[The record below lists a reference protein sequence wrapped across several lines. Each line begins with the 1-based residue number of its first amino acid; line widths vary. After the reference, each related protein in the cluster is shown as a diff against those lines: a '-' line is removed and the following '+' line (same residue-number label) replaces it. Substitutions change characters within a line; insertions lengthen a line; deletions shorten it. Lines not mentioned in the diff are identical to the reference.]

1 MKQLNTQK
9 KIWPRSIFH
18 LLLKSHHMKA
28 VILAGGGGTRLW
40 PLSTP
45 DRPKQFQK
53 LVSDKTMLEET
64 VERLDFLQPEDIYIA
79 INEKHLAL
87 VRELCPNIPKKNI
100 IIEPALR
107 DTAPCIGFASTI
119 IAKRH
124 PGEVMAI
131 IYADHLIKNKAEFQA
146 KLKLAEKLAKD
157 KNTLNIIEVEA
168 TEPNINYGYVKLGP
182 VVEEID
188 NTKIYQLD
196 SFKEKPNL
204 ETAKQFLEDGNYLWN
219 TGLYVWKADTI
230 LEYYQKFQPA
240 TYEKLQKIVSD
251 NGEIS
256 EENLSLYETLE
267 KNSLDYAIMEKIDPS
282 TVRIIKAD
290 LGWSDIGSFKA
301 IWEEL
306 AKSKEENITRGET
319 KLIGCSGCLV
329 YADNN
334 ERVAAISLSDTVII
348 DSPNG
353 LLVCN
358 KEDSKRVKDLNQ

>member
-1 MKQLNTQK
+1 
-9 KIWPRSIFH
+9 
-18 LLLKSHHMKA
+18 MKA

-45 DRPKQFQK
+45 ERPKQFQK
-53 LVSDKTMLEET
+53 LVSEKTMIEET
-64 VERLDFLQPEDIYIA
+64 VERLDFLKPEDIYVA
-79 INEKHLAL
+79 INEKHLEL
-87 VRELCPNIPKKNI
+87 VKELCPTIPERNI

-119 IAKRH
+119 IAKRY

-131 IYADHLIKNKAEFQA
+131 IYADHLIKNKAEFQS
-146 KLKLAEKLAKD
+146 KLKLAEKLALE

-168 TEPNINYGYVKLGP
+168 TEPNINYGYVKLGA
-182 VVEEID
+182 VVERIDDTEIF
-188 NTKIYQLD
+188 QLD
-196 SFKEKPNL
+196 CFKEKPDL
-204 ETAKQFLEDGNYLWN
+204 ETAKKFLEAGNYLWN

-230 LEYYQKFQPA
+230 LEYYNKYQPE
-240 TYEKLQKIVSD
+240 TYEKLQKMVTST
-251 NGEIS
+251 GEIS
-256 EENLSLYETLE
+256 EETLTLYGTLE

-282 TVRIIKAD
+282 IVRIIKGD

-306 AKSKEENITRGET
+306 SKSKVENITRGPT
-319 KLIGCSGCLV
+319 NLIGCSGCLI

-334 ERVAAISLSDTVII
+334 EPVAGISLTDTVII

-358 KEDSKRVKDLNQ
+358 KEDSKRVKDLNK

>member
-1 MKQLNTQK
+1 
-9 KIWPRSIFH
+9 
-18 LLLKSHHMKA
+18 MKA

-53 LVSDKTMLEET
+53 LVSNKTMIEET
-64 VERLDFLQPEDIYIA
+64 VERLDFLKPEEIYIA
-79 INEKHLAL
+79 INEKHFNL
-87 VRELCPNIPKKNI
+87 VKELCPTIPIKNI

-119 IAKRH
+119 VAKRH
-124 PGEVMAI
+124 PNEVMAI
-131 IYADHLIKNKAEFQA
+131 IYADHLIKNKTEFQN
-146 KLKLAEKLAKD
+146 KLKLAEKLSKE

-182 VVEEID
+182 VVEKID
-188 NTKIYQLD
+188 DTDVCQLD

-204 ETAKQFLEDGNYLWN
+204 ETAKQFLEAGNYLWN

-230 LEYYQKFQPA
+230 LEYYKKYQPE
-240 TYEKLQKIVSD
+240 TYDKLQKMVD
-251 NGEIS
+251 DKGEIS
-256 EENLSLYETLE
+256 EETRTLYGTLE
-267 KNSLDYAIMEKIDPS
+267 KNSLDYAIMEKIDPA

-306 AKSKEENITRGET
+306 SKSKEENITRGET
-319 KLIGCSGCLV
+319 KLIGCSGCLI

-334 ERVAAISLSDTVII
+334 EPVAGISLTDTVII

-358 KEDSKRVKDLNQ
+358 KEDSKRVKDLSQ

>member
-1 MKQLNTQK
+1 MKYYK
-9 KIWPRSIFH
+9 H
-18 LLLKSHHMKA
+18 LLKSPHMKA

-53 LVSDKTMLEET
+53 LVSNKTMIEET

-79 INEKHLAL
+79 INEKHLSL
-87 VRELCPNIPKKNI
+87 VRELCPSIPEKNI

-119 IAKRH
+119 IAKRY

-131 IYADHLIKNKAEFQA
+131 IYADHLIKNKTEFQS
-146 KLKLAEKLAKD
+146 KLKLAEKLAKE

-168 TEPNINYGYVKLGP
+168 TEPNINYGYVKLGLA
-182 VVEEID
+182 VEKIND
-188 NTKIYQLD
+188 VKIYQLD
-196 SFKEKPNL
+196 CFKEKPNL
-204 ETAKQFLEDGNYLWN
+204 ETAKIFLEDGNYLWN

-230 LEYYQKFQPA
+230 LEYYRKLQPE
-240 TYEKLQKIVSD
+240 TYGKLQKMVTSS
-251 NGEIS
+251 GEIS
-256 EENLSLYETLE
+256 EEARNLYGNLE
-267 KNSLDYAIMEKIDPS
+267 KTSLDYAIMEKIDPS
-282 TVRIIKAD
+282 LVRIIKAD

-306 AKSKEENITRGET
+306 AKSKEQNVTRGET
-319 KLIGCSGCLV
+319 KLIGCSGCLI

-334 ERVAAISLSDTVII
+334 EPVAGISLTDTIII

-358 KEDSKRVKDLNQ
+358 KEDSKRVKDLNK

>member
-1 MKQLNTQK
+1 
-9 KIWPRSIFH
+9 
-18 LLLKSHHMKA
+18 MKA

-53 LVSDKTMLEET
+53 LVSDKTLLEET
-64 VERLDFLQPEDIYIA
+64 VERLDFLKPEDIYIA

-87 VRELCPNIPKKNI
+87 VQDLCPSILAKNI

-107 DTAPCIGFASTI
+107 DTAACIGFASTI

-131 IYADHLIKNKAEFQA
+131 IYADQLIKNKQEFQN
-146 KLKLAEKLAKD
+146 KLKLAEKLALEQ
-157 KNTLNIIEVEA
+157 NTLNIIEVEA

-182 VVEEID
+182 AVEVTD
-188 NTKIYQLD
+188 NTPVYALD
-196 SFKEKPNL
+196 SFKEKPDL
-204 ETAKQFLEDGNYLWN
+204 ETAKKFITEGNYLWN
-219 TGLYVWKADTI
+219 TGLYVWKAETI
-230 LEYYQKFQPA
+230 LEYYKQFQPE
-240 TYEKLQKIVSD
+240 TYEKLQKMV
-251 NGEIS
+251 NATGEIT
-256 EENLSLYETLE
+256 EESKALYATLD

-282 TVRIIKAD
+282 RVRILKAEK

-306 AKSKEENITRGET
+306 AKSPEENITRGQT
-319 KLIGCSGCLV
+319 KLIGCSGCLI

-334 ERVAAISLSDTVII
+334 EPVAGISLTDTII
-348 DSPNG
+348 VDSPNG

-358 KEDSKRVKDLNQ
+358 KEDSKRVKELS

>member
-1 MKQLNTQK
+1 
-9 KIWPRSIFH
+9 
-18 LLLKSHHMKA
+18 MKA

-45 DRPKQFQK
+45 EKPKQFQK
-53 LVSDKTMLEET
+53 LVSDKTMIEET
-64 VERLDFLQPEDIYIA
+64 VERLDFLRPEDIYIA
-79 INEKHLAL
+79 INEKHLGL
-87 VRELCPNIPKKNI
+87 IKNLCPTIPAKNI

-107 DTAPCIGFASTI
+107 DTAPCIGLASTL

-131 IYADHLIKNKAEFQA
+131 IYADHLIKNKREFQH
-146 KLKLAEKLAKD
+146 KLKLAEKLALE
-157 KNTLNIIEVEA
+157 KNTINIIEVEA

-182 VVEEID
+182 IVETID
-188 NTKIYQLD
+188 NTPIYQLD
-196 SFKEKPNL
+196 SFKEKPDL
-204 ETAKQFLEDGNYLWN
+204 QTAKQFLTEGNYLWN
-219 TGLYVWKADTI
+219 TGLYVWQAETI
-230 LEYYQKFQPA
+230 LALYEKYQPETFN
-240 TYEKLQKIVSD
+240 KLQKLVKE

-256 EENLSLYETLE
+256 ENLQTLYADLD
-267 KNSLDYAIMEKIDPS
+267 KNSLDYAIMEKIEPAK
-282 TVRIIKAD
+282 VQIIKAD

-319 KLIGCSGCLV
+319 RLIGCSGCLI

-334 ERVAAISLSDTVII
+334 EPVAGISLSDTIII

-358 KEDSKRVKDLNQ
+358 KEDSKRVKDLNS